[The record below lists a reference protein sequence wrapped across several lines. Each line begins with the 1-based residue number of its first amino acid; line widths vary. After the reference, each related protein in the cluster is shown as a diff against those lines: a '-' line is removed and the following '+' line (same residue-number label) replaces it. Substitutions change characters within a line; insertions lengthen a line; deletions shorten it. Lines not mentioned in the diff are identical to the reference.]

1 VAILR
6 ASLSPGRIIL
16 FGSRARKRHPPGA
29 DFDIAIDHPQPPF
42 RQARMILESINEC
55 AGLHKIDVIYL
66 PEVDDDFR
74 AIILEAGRVI
84 YQERA

>member
-1 VAILR
+1 
-6 ASLSPGRIIL
+6 
-16 FGSRARKRHPPGA
+16 
-29 DFDIAIDHPQPPF
+29 
-42 RQARMILESINEC
+42 MILESINEC

-84 YQERA
+84 YEERA